1 MFKSVQYKLFL
12 YTLLLIITVAG
23 LTYLIVAKEY
33 IYAVPVGAFMIFVLN
48 MLRLHYRKYN
58 DNIIFLLNALE
69 NGDYSFRFSST
80 KLSVR
85 EKEFNM
91 MLNRIKEILTTAR
104 KEVIENEKFLSLIIE
119 SVSTGI
125 IIMDDYGHIETVNQ
139 VALDLLGLPVFTH
152 VNQLSGISQD
162 LPQMFLNMK
171 PGDNLQISVTNERE
185 NNQISLRLSK
195 VTIRKRTVKV
205 ITLNNIGSELE
216 AKEME
221 SWIRLIRVMTH
232 EIMNSI
238 APITSLSETMTNVLK
253 PVNKDRND
261 ENLEN
266 TIIAFETIN
275 TTARG
280 LLSFVESY
288 RKFTRIPSPEKR
300 NITILPF
307 VRNIINLENNLLNQY
322 NIDVDVKINNE
333 NSIIYVDLSLFSQIF
348 VNIIKNAIEAVCCEE
363 ERKIYIN
370 IQSIEGLKTIIDI
383 SNTGKP
389 IPEEV
394 LPHIFVPFFT
404 TKNTGTGI
412 GLSISRYIMRL
423 HGGKLNHFTSE
434 KGLTT
439 FRIVL

>member
-1 MFKSVQYKLFL
+1 
-12 YTLLLIITVAG
+12 LLIITVAG